1 MSSNAEVVSEGS
13 TYKTDKA
20 GNVKFPTISS
30 GNVTISKKGYVSRT
44 LTASQ
49 LAENSRINL
58 QKVNDNGPVISGVW
72 IGDTDVLNNVYAL
85 NMTST
90 QKLTLNLEI
99 DWGKS
104 YCDTV
109 KLMQD
114 QRTLKFNGDSIQA
127 KIFLLPQKIGRDT
140 LPRENCSSRMVL
152 LTMW

>member
-30 GNVTISKKGYVSRT
+30 GNVTISKKGYVSRN

-99 DWGKS
+99 RLGK
-104 YCDTV
+104 
-109 KLMQD
+109 KL
-114 QRTLKFNGDSIQA
+114 L
-127 KIFLLPQKIGRDT
+127 
-140 LPRENCSSRMVL
+140 
-152 LTMW
+152 